1 MYGLELT
8 FAKEKEVLPSR
19 QSLKSAVV
27 MQEGPS
33 RLLDRAGDGSSYFL
47 ALPTGVSALRST
59 STHHALAGEAVFLK

>member
-27 MQEGPS
+27 TQEGPS
-33 RLLDRAGDGSSYFL
+33 HLLDRAGDSSIYFL
-47 ALPTGVSALRST
+47 ALPTGVSALRSI
-59 STHHALAGEAVFLK
+59 STHRALAG